1 MLRVGLVSILSLG
14 GKDSHNLVI
23 LASPPKATPPLL
35 LDEKM
40 VENSRSFCVL
50 KRNDEG

>member
-23 LASPPKATPPLL
+23 LASPPLL
-35 LDEKM
+35 LDDEKNGG
-40 VENSRSFCVL
+40 EFKELLCIE
-50 KRNDEG
+50 DE